1 MSNLYSDQSLN
12 NTDMAI
18 EMAMTLARVPLE
30 LRRDMPVC
38 SNVLHL
44 KSLMPSVAGA
54 SYAAID
60 LLGQG
65 ITDVI
70 NDRRWRFD
78 IDTENDERVSF
89 ISLARA
95 YIAVVGEDNITYG
108 MHSLSAYQ
116 TLLADG
122 LLADIDPRT
131 RQHSDDVTRAVVGG
145 DDSGD
150 EFFRGETFLAGTT
163 RTRYRTTDHV
173 LPALSVLYAA
183 GVIGTHRDIEPQ
195 DAVSLAR
202 LPGPVGFYYVYRAVY
217 GTPDVS
223 VPDASAWQ
231 FSLAPI
237 VLALAAATFVMG
249 AREETERIIDEVGGG
264 VFTSGFASERPD
276 LHFEAMRDR
285 AVSMIEF
292 YGGQDEDSDGQ

>member
-1 MSNLYSDQSLN
+1 MTNLYSDQSLN
-12 NTDMAI
+12 DTDMAI
-18 EMAMTLARVPLE
+18 EMAMTLAHVPLE

-44 KSLMPSVAGA
+44 KSLMPSVGGL
-54 SYAAID
+54 SYAALG
-60 LLGQG
+60 LLGQE

-70 NDRRWRFD
+70 TDHRWRY
-78 IDTENDERVSF
+78 DTDERVSF

-95 YIAVVGEDNITYG
+95 YIAIVGEDTIVYG
-108 MHSLSAYQ
+108 MHALSAYQ

-122 LLADIDPRT
+122 LLDDINPRT
-131 RQHSDDVTRAVVGG
+131 RQHSETVTRAVIGG
-145 DDSGD
+145 DGAGD
-150 EFFRGETFLAGTT
+150 EFFWGETFLAGTT
-163 RTRYRTTDHV
+163 RTKYRTADYV

-183 GVIGTHRDIEPQ
+183 GVVGTHRDMQPQ
-195 DAVSLAR
+195 DAVSLTR
-202 LPGPVGFYYVYRAVY
+202 LPGPVGFYYVYRTVY
-217 GTPDVS
+217 GTSDMR

-231 FSLAPI
+231 FSLAPA

-249 AREETERIIDEVGGG
+249 ARDETDRIIDEVDRG

-285 AVSMIEF
+285 AVAMIE
-292 YGGQDEDSDGQ
+292 YHQVHNKV